1 MPALYAQSRFS
12 FGLGD
17 GGRAQDDA
25 VHQPEVEL
33 VILGDLDHNTCNIR
47 AKRENWEEIKREL
60 AIKRELLGRT
70 NRQTQIVTPC
80 QLLPWR
86 IAVLQ
91 GYEPGSYRYWI
102 LPRVFGHHHHCLER
116 LCILEEE
123 HWKT

>member
-33 VILGDLDHNTCNIR
+33 VILGGLEHRTCNIR

-60 AIKRELLGRT
+60 AIKRELLAFRKDKQT
-70 NRQTQIVTPC
+70 NTDCHPLST
-80 QLLPWR
+80 
-86 IAVLQ
+86 
-91 GYEPGSYRYWI
+91 
-102 LPRVFGHHHHCLER
+102 FTLEDRSFAR
-116 LCILEEE
+116 L
-123 HWKT
+123 